1 MTQLSRPFQ
10 IALAAAGLVLAVWF
24 VALRGHSSSSESSP
38 PAASTPAAS
47 SPGGASKPGTTGSV
61 YHGSAPGVEGLT
73 HDIAKARGAVKAS
86 ERNAKQL
93 QEKSAQASVSGETGG
108 SASASA
114 SAGARKAPAATR
126 ARSRQGSGAPAA
138 SSHAR
143 AVGTQ
148 PMQRTVESELKH
160 GKLVAILLWNPA
172 GVVDQRV
179 KDELGLVARGYKG
192 KLAVHSALP
201 KQVGAF
207 GSFTRA
213 IQVYSTPTILI
224 VNRHGQASTVAGLTD
239 AFSLKQAIQEAR

>member
-38 PAASTPAAS
+38 PAASTPATTS
-47 SPGGASKPGTTGSV
+47 SGGASKPGTSGSV

-93 QEKSAQASVSGETGG
+93 EEKSAQASVSGETGG
-108 SASASA
+108 SSASA
-114 SAGARKAPAATR
+114 SAGARNAPAAAR
-126 ARSRQGSGAPAA
+126 ARSRQRSGASA
-138 SSHAR
+138 SSQAR
-143 AVGTQ
+143 AVGAQ
-148 PMQRTVESELKH
+148 HMQRTVERELKR
-160 GKLVAILLWNPA
+160 GQLVAILLWNPA

-179 KDELGLVARGYKG
+179 QDELALVARAYKG
-192 KLAVHSALP
+192 KLAVHRALP

>member
-1 MTQLSRPFQ
+1 MTQISRPFQ
-10 IALAAAGLVLAVWF
+10 IALAAAGLILAVWF
-24 VALRGHSSSSESSP
+24 VALRGHSSSSESST

-47 SPGGASKPGTTGSV
+47 SSSGAAKPGAGGSV

-73 HDIAKARGAVKAS
+73 KDIQKARGAVATS

-93 QEKSAQASVSGETGG
+93 EEKSAQASASGETGG
-108 SASASA
+108 SAASASS
-114 SAGARKAPAATR
+114 SAGARNAPPATR
-126 ARSRQGSGAPAA
+126 SRSRQGSGAAA
-138 SSHAR
+138 SGHAR
-143 AVGTQ
+143 ALGTQ
-148 PMQRTVESELKH
+148 NMQRTVEGELKR

-172 GVVDQRV
+172 GTVDQRV
-179 KDELGLVARGYKG
+179 KGELNSVARSYKG

-213 IQVYSTPTILI
+213 IQIYSTPTILI
-224 VNRHGQASTVAGLTD
+224 VNKHGQATTVAGLTD

>member
-47 SPGGASKPGTTGSV
+47 SSGGASKPGGTGSV

-93 QEKSAQASVSGETGG
+93 EGKSAQASVSGETGG
-108 SASASA
+108 SPASASA
-114 SAGARKAPAATR
+114 SAGSRNAPAATR
-126 ARSRQGSGAPAA
+126 ARSRQRSGSAA

-143 AVGTQ
+143 ARGAQ
-148 PMQRTVESELKH
+148 RMQRTVERELGR

-172 GVVDQRV
+172 GAVDQRV
-179 KDELGLVARGYKG
+179 KDELGVVARAYKG
-192 KLAVHSALP
+192 KLAIHSALA